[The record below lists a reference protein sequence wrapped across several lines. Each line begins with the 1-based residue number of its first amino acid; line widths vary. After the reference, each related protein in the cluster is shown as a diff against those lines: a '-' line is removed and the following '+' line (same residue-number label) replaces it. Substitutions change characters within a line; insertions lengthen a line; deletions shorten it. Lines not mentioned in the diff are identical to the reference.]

1 MALFGSAAQG
11 STLDV
16 QRHAPGAVVVGTD
29 GSEFSDAV
37 VGYAATLAAARSREL
52 VIVYGAGSATRRVFN
67 EDNEARGQ
75 LLLEHAERVAR
86 RTASHAAVSTD
97 LAACSPAKALLQ
109 LSQDA
114 HLVVVGKARSE
125 RLLALGSTAMSV
137 ATHAT
142 CPVVVVRIQPGRD
155 QVRRDGPVIVG
166 VDLSSANEH
175 AIAAAFAEA
184 SARHAP
190 LLAVHARLD
199 TASKGADPADDDVQ
213 LAQRI
218 GTWEQR
224 YPDVPVT
231 RRIFTDGPRQRLAEL
246 SRTAQ
251 LVVVG
256 NRGLG
261 GFAGLLLGSTSS
273 AVLARAGC
281 PVMVVRSESADRDVN
296 S

>member
-1 MALFGSAAQG
+1 MALFGSAALG
-11 STLDV
+11 STLEV
-16 QRHAPGAVVVGTD
+16 ERHAPGAVVVGTD

-52 VIVYGAGSATRRVFN
+52 VIVYGAGSASRRVLD
-67 EDNEARGQ
+67 EDTEERAQ
-75 LLLEHAERVAR
+75 FLLEHAERVAR

-109 LSQDA
+109 LSRDA

-137 ATHAT
+137 ATHAA
-142 CPVVVVRIQPGRD
+142 CPVIVVRTQPGVD
-155 QVRRDGPVIVG
+155 QVRRVGPVIVG
-166 VDLSSANEH
+166 VDLSSGNEL

-184 SARHAP
+184 SARRAA
-190 LLAVHARLD
+190 LLAVHACRD
-199 TASKGADPADDDVQ
+199 SAANRADPLDDEAA

-218 GTWEQR
+218 AVWEER

-231 RRIFTDGPRQRLAEL
+231 RRVYTDGPRQRLAEL
-246 SRTAQ
+246 SRSAQ

-281 PVMVVRSESADRDVN
+281 PVMVVRSESPDRDVN

>member
-16 QRHAPGAVVVGTD
+16 ERHAPGAVVVGTD
-29 GSEFSDAV
+29 GSEFADAV
-37 VGYAATLAAARSREL
+37 VGYAAILAAARSREL
-52 VIVYGAGSATRRVFN
+52 VIVYGAGSANRRVLD
-67 EDNEARGQ
+67 EDTEARGQ
-75 LLLEHAERVAR
+75 RLLEHAERVAR
-86 RTASHAAVSTD
+86 RTASHAAVTTD
-97 LAACSPAKALLQ
+97 LAPCSPAKALLQ

-114 HLVVVGKARSE
+114 HVVVVGKARSE

-137 ATHAT
+137 ATHAA
-142 CPVVVVRIQPGRD
+142 CPVVVVRTQPGLD
-155 QVRRDGPVIVG
+155 QVRVDGPVIVG
-166 VDLSSANEH
+166 VDLSSANEL
-175 AIAAAFAEA
+175 AIATAFAEA

-190 LLAVHARLD
+190 LLAVHARRD
-199 TASKGADPADDDVQ
+199 TASKGAEPRDDDAL

-218 GTWEQR
+218 GAWERR

-231 RRIFTDGPRQRLAEL
+231 RRVFTDGPRQRLAEL